1 MVPATNNVQHAQ
13 IDYVFKQLT
22 VTGLPH
28 AAVVTLTAVMLL
40 WDALPDWNIRSLSNM
55 PDAAL
60 GIVVWFVLLQ
70 SGHVLRILLLDRL
83 WKTNQG
89 AADYRAT
96 KPLLILGMLGTGCVW
111 SAVPGFF
118 MEGISTETFIFASIV
133 IAGMVAATLPA
144 LAAYLPAYLCFA
156 FPLLIVLTYRYLSLD
171 MAANGL
177 LTLCYLVAVVV
188 ISGTI
193 NRLITQSIT
202 MDFKQRSLL
211 EEVTLAKEHAEH
223 ANVAKSRFLAAASH
237 DLRQPLQALGLIL
250 ESLRLRS
257 KNQPE
262 FEALV
267 KQGLSS
273 HNALSEL
280 FNALLELSRL
290 EANQL
295 EVQRTSFEL
304 YEVLNSIV
312 VEYQTVASEKD
323 LQLLLRGEAC
333 IVDTDPVMLGRVMR
347 NLLTNAL
354 KFTDHGS
361 VTVCIEPFP
370 KTVNVS
376 VIDTGIGIPCV
387 EHERVFDEY
396 HQVSNQARRR
406 EEGIGLGLSVVKKI
420 CALLNHEIKLVS
432 ELGKGSV
439 FTVSLPYGTRQIS
452 QASQPI
458 SDAIIAGLN
467 VWVVDD
473 EPAVLAAVGSLL
485 QDWQCKVSSATS
497 IPELLK
503 LLNESEQPPD
513 FIISDYRIGEQGSG
527 IDAIEA
533 LRSRLGKKIPGFLMS
548 GDTDPRIVEDIE
560 SRGYLVLQKPV
571 KPARM
576 KEVIEL
582 LLRPVSTR

>member
-1 MVPATNNVQHAQ
+1 MNVSSNNVQRAQ
-13 IDYVFKQLT
+13 IDYVFKQLA

-40 WDALPDWNIRSLSNM
+40 WDAVPVWAFQALVDM
-55 PDAAL
+55 PTTAW
-60 GIVVWFVLLQ
+60 GILAWFVLLQ
-70 SGHVLRILLLDRL
+70 SGHIMRILVLDRL
-83 WKTNQG
+83 WQNDQVT
-89 AADYRAT
+89 ADHSVIKLY
-96 KPLLILGMLGTGCVW
+96 LVLGMFATGCVW
-111 SAVPGFF
+111 AAVPGFF

-144 LAAYLPAYLCFA
+144 LAAYLPAYLGFA
-156 FPLLIVLTYRYLSLD
+156 FPLLIVLTYRYFALD
-171 MAANGL
+171 MVANGL

-211 EEVTLAKEHAEH
+211 EEVTLAKENAEH
-223 ANVAKSRFLAAASH
+223 ANLAKSRFLAAASH

-257 KNQPE
+257 KSLPE

-267 KQGLSS
+267 NQGLNS

-295 EVQRTSFEL
+295 EMQRATFDL

-312 VEYQTVASEKD
+312 IEFQPIADEKN
-323 LQLLLRGEAC
+323 LQLTLTGDSCL
-333 IVDTDPVMLGRVMR
+333 VDTDPVMLGRVMR

-354 KFTDHGS
+354 KFTDYGQVAVVINGLPES
-361 VTVCIEPFP
+361 VD
-370 KTVNVS
+370 VS
-376 VIDTGIGIPCV
+376 VIDTGIGIPGI

-420 CALLNHEIKLVS
+420 CALLNHDIKLAS
-432 ELGKGSV
+432 ELGKGST
-439 FTVSLPYGTRQIS
+439 FTINLPYGQS
-452 QASQPI
+452 QLPQAPEPVS
-458 SDAIIAGLN
+458 AGVLAGLV

-473 EPAVLAAVGSLL
+473 EPTVLAAVAALL
-485 QDWQCKVSSATS
+485 RDWLCEVDTATS
-497 IPELLK
+497 IPELLQ
-503 LLNESEQPPD
+503 LLEASKQPPD

-533 LRSRLGKKIPGFLMS
+533 LRSRVGEKVPGLLMS

-560 SRGYLVLQKPV
+560 SRGYVLLRKPV
-571 KPARM
+571 KPAHLSD
-576 KEVIEL
+576 VIRSL
-582 LLRPVSTR
+582 LPREQ